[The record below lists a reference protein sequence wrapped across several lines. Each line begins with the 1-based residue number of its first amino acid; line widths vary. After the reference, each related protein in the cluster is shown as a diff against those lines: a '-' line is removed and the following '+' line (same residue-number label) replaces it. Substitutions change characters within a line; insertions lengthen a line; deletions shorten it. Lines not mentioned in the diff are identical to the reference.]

1 MQSTAAMAHD
11 IFWQSGVNPAAAAN
25 DFPLTQGGMFYLLMS
40 VFAPSFV
47 SKGSRKGLV

>member
-1 MQSTAAMAHD
+1 MQSMAD
-11 IFWQSGVNPAAAAN
+11 WCMIFSGSPGEILRQPQMI
-25 DFPLTQGGMFYLLMS
+25 FPLTQRGMFYLLMS